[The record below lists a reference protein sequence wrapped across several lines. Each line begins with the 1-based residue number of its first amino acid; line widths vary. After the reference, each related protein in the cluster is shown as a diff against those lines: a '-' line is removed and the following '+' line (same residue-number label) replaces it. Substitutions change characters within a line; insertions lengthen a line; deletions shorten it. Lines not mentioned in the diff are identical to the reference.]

1 MDTLKGRDSDDL
13 REFCAKNNFEIVI
26 ILHNW
31 ANKFQPLDL
40 NVIKAPKSIAFKKG
54 IASSDVKVSL
64 LLSVIKLMHA
74 KWIVDLYHHLKTDKE
89 IIVNG
94 FKGVGISEAIEN
106 AQDIT
111 QKVNSSFLRL
121 KQKSWKFFF
130 RENVLRTFFHIIF
143 SISVIM
149 PK

>member
-1 MDTLKGRDSDDL
+1 
-13 REFCAKNNFEIVI
+13 
-26 ILHNW
+26 
-31 ANKFQPLDL
+31 
-40 NVIKAPKSIAFKKG
+40 
-54 IASSDVKVSL
+54 
-64 LLSVIKLMHA
+64 MHA

-121 KQKSWKFFF
+121 KQKS
-130 RENVLRTFFHIIF
+130 
-143 SISVIM
+143 
-149 PK
+149 